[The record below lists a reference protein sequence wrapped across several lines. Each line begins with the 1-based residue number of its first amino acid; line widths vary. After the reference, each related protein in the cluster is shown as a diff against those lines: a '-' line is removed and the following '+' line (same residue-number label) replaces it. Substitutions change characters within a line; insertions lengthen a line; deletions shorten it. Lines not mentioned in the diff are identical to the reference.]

1 MKTYIYR
8 TLFTGVLV
16 SSYLTH
22 SQIRPNNNRGEYLR
36 FDEIKD
42 LKKRSTGETEFEDFS
57 FNWDNGFHTA
67 LNNQILLKLARK
79 KAKRVWFKRQKKRV
93 RENIEKKLGRNF
105 DNYDQAKEALFLFS
119 EKENIYRNS
128 KPPINKYQSLRSDG
142 YAISKGYLKELKLL
156 QLRKIEISAGNIHNP
171 KYGYLK
177 ANGMLLKDI
186 KDLNTLNQKWD
197 NIVIPLGSNINNTH
211 YNTSIY
217 QKLNNLGADF
227 NKQIIALKNNYYNRF
242 NRWEQLNLM
251 QLLLNF
257 EEYKRLSSCG
267 VCLLPSSFYKFKE
280 LDKATSRVIE
290 TYAMNNRD
298 KRTSIF
304 DTTIDYY
311 GGYGRY
317 IQWMQSRRQE
327 AINKL
332 VNEVHTAR
340 FAAENLIA
348 ELNITDNSQK
358 NWLYSSS
365 NSSEVSNLSDFLQ
378 NNRVHGVEVKEF
390 VMEFLNIIE
399 EIPTAKF
406 RRYEELM
413 ELMKDNPFVLLEDCI
428 QQNGLDIAN
437 YQQLYDHT
445 LPQSCK
451 NRLDNLGND
460 FQDQPLNTGNAA
472 VANVDYYSVEITT
485 NPDFN
490 LDGIPDS
497 DAEVYNAY
505 KNKFTDLASGN
516 KDDFQFSCDVPN
528 NSSDTG
534 DITWEFS
541 PYFSQDLTTWNSSNP
556 LTTIFKIEAGA
567 YIPGVFD
574 WLTNL
579 SEDDGA
585 IMISAYTTN
594 YWIGSTIATEFSDTQ
609 PFSGNRQWGWL
620 INQNNKLELFARAVD
635 IARVS
640 AFTRYNLL
648 AGSPSAKCKEDT
660 YYNIGEATWSN
671 LQNEIKQ
678 WINDNGGQAEVIPKI
693 VIRFDK
699 TKLKELLKSNETIG
713 EINCN

>member
-8 TLFTGVLV
+8 TLFIGVLV

-22 SQIRPNNNRGEYLR
+22 SQILPNNNRDEFLR
-36 FDEIKD
+36 LDEVKD

-242 NRWEQLNLM
+242 NQWEQLNLM

-317 IQWMQSRRQE
+317 MQWIRSKRQE
-327 AINKL
+327 AINNL

-340 FAAENLIA
+340 FAAENLNNLLQYEPFKLIEIDCNQIVKWQSLA
-348 ELNITDNSQK
+348 QHTPPQSIMNKVKNLQENHEALLGDWNIQYLESAGGTIVNMDYFAVNITTLPNNPSTGQQFTSQQ
-358 NWLYSSS
+358 
-365 NSSEVSNLSDFLQ
+365 FLDY
-378 NNRVHGVEVKEF
+378 
-390 VMEFLNIIE
+390 
-399 EIPTAKF
+399 F
-406 RRYEELM
+406 RR
-413 ELMKDNPFVLLEDCI
+413 NINNFVL
-428 QQNGLDIAN
+428 G
-437 YQQLYDHT
+437 
-445 LPQSCK
+445 
-451 NRLDNLGND
+451 
-460 FQDQPLNTGNAA
+460 
-472 VANVDYYSVEITT
+472 T
-485 NPDFN
+485 N
-490 LDGIPDS
+490 
-497 DAEVYNAY
+497 
-505 KNKFTDLASGN
+505 
-516 KDDFQFSCDVPN
+516 
-528 NSSDTG
+528 
-534 DITWEFS
+534 FS
-541 PYFSQDLTTWNSSNP
+541 PYCEISAICQQETNLWNSSNP
-556 LTTIFKIEAGA
+556 L
-567 YIPGVFD
+567 
-574 WLTNL
+574 
-579 SEDDGA
+579 GA
-585 IMISAYTTN
+585 IIKLDIPINDGVVVCAEYTNN
-594 YWIGSTIATEFSDTQ
+594 YWKFMTMEAPYDNSHPVSGTRQFGIEQNTNGSYNIYVRGIDRFQSNLQENVAYAIRLGN
-609 PFSGNRQWGWL
+609 PFFDADNLWESFQEKTKTF
-620 INQNNKLELFARAVD
+620 INQNGG
-635 IARVS
+635 VS
-640 AFTRYNLL
+640 
-648 AGSPSAKCKEDT
+648 
-660 YYNIGEATWSN
+660 
-671 LQNEIKQ
+671 
-678 WINDNGGQAEVIPKI
+678 
-693 VIRFDK
+693 
-699 TKLKELLKSNETIG
+699 TKLTPIHNRPDWNAVKDVLEGRKPISDLG
-713 EINCN
+713 CN

>member
-1 MKTYIYR
+1 MLLI
-8 TLFTGVLV
+8 

-22 SQIRPNNNRGEYLR
+22 SQIRPEKGSYYLKFDWEKTRPNNKKKQDRNIKWKKIRQKKGRGEFLR
-36 FDEIKD
+36 FNWLND
-42 LKKRSTGETEFEDFS
+42 LRNPPSGETEFEDFS

-119 EKENIYRNS
+119 EKDNIYRNS

-156 QLRKIEISAGNIHNP
+156 QLRKIEINAGNIHNP

-217 QKLNNLGADF
+217 QKLKNLGTDF
-227 NKQIIALKNNYYNRF
+227 NTEIIALKNNYYNRF

-267 VCLLPSSFYKFKE
+267 VCLLPSSFYKFKDI
-280 LDKATSRVIE
+280 DKATSRVIE
-290 TYAMNNRD
+290 NYAMNNRD

-378 NNRVHGVEVKEF
+378 NNRVHGVVAVEAMNFAKEV
-390 VMEFLNIIE
+390 VGAIE
-399 EIPTAKF
+399 SNNYTNLFNSTLFTQNPYNVWKTLTQAEKKLIKQNWIEAYHIFKNRKVAEDTTRQKF
-406 RRYEELM
+406 NR
-413 ELMKDNPFVLLEDCI
+413 
-428 QQNGLDIAN
+428 NGL
-437 YQQLYDHT
+437 
-445 LPQSCK
+445 
-451 NRLDNLGND
+451 ND
-460 FQDQPLNTGNAA
+460 K
-472 VANVDYYSVEITT
+472 
-485 NPDFN
+485 
-490 LDGIPDS
+490 S
-497 DAEVYNAY
+497 DAFRHAYYN
-505 KNKFTDLASGN
+505 
-516 KDDFQFSCDVPN
+516 V
-528 NSSDTG
+528 
-534 DITWEFS
+534 
-541 PYFSQDLTTWNSSNP
+541 
-556 LTTIFKIEAGA
+556 
-567 YIPGVFD
+567 
-574 WLTNL
+574 
-579 SEDDGA
+579 
-585 IMISAYTTN
+585 
-594 YWIGSTIATEFSDTQ
+594 
-609 PFSGNRQWGWL
+609 
-620 INQNNKLELFARAVD
+620 INAKLVGVD
-635 IARVS
+635 IAKLFSDAHESETPIR
-640 AFTRYNLL
+640 FI
-648 AGSPSAKCKEDT
+648 KEKRMDLFNN
-660 YYNIGEATWSN
+660 NIGQQSLLLNSN
-671 LQNEIKQ
+671 LSLTQLADLIYQKLLNGDLRYLKP
-678 WINDNGGQAEVIPKI
+678 INYNDPNFGYTHGI
-693 VIRFDK
+693 
-699 TKLKELLKSNETIG
+699 TLNTLLKPTNQ
-713 EINCN
+713 

>member
-8 TLFTGVLV
+8 TIFLWLLV

-22 SQIRPNNNRGEYLR
+22 SQRRPYKKQQNRNFKVKKIRQKKGRGEFFMFNNFKNFR
-36 FDEIKD
+36 
-42 LKKRSTGETEFEDFS
+42 KRTTRETEFEDFS
-57 FNWDNGFHTA
+57 FNWGNGFNTA
-67 LNNQILLKLARK
+67 LNNQILLRLARK

-242 NRWEQLNLM
+242 NQWEQLNLM

-317 IQWMQSRRQE
+317 MQWIRSKRQE
-327 AINKL
+327 AINNL

-340 FAAENLIA
+340 FAAENLNNLLQYEPFKLIEIDCNQIVKWQSLA
-348 ELNITDNSQK
+348 QHTPPQSIINKVKNLQENHEALLGDWNIQYLESAGGTIVNMDYFAVNITTLPNNPSTGQQFTSQQ
-358 NWLYSSS
+358 
-365 NSSEVSNLSDFLQ
+365 FLDY
-378 NNRVHGVEVKEF
+378 
-390 VMEFLNIIE
+390 
-399 EIPTAKF
+399 F
-406 RRYEELM
+406 RR
-413 ELMKDNPFVLLEDCI
+413 NINNFVL
-428 QQNGLDIAN
+428 G
-437 YQQLYDHT
+437 
-445 LPQSCK
+445 
-451 NRLDNLGND
+451 
-460 FQDQPLNTGNAA
+460 
-472 VANVDYYSVEITT
+472 T
-485 NPDFN
+485 N
-490 LDGIPDS
+490 
-497 DAEVYNAY
+497 
-505 KNKFTDLASGN
+505 
-516 KDDFQFSCDVPN
+516 
-528 NSSDTG
+528 
-534 DITWEFS
+534 FS
-541 PYFSQDLTTWNSSNP
+541 PYCEISAICQQETNLWNSSNP
-556 LTTIFKIEAGA
+556 L
-567 YIPGVFD
+567 
-574 WLTNL
+574 
-579 SEDDGA
+579 GA
-585 IMISAYTTN
+585 IIKLDIPINDGVVVCAEYTNN
-594 YWIGSTIATEFSDTQ
+594 YWKFMTMEAPYDNSHPVSGTRQFGIEQNTNGSYNIYVRGIDRFQSNLQENVAYAIRLGN
-609 PFSGNRQWGWL
+609 PFFDADNLWESFQEKTKTF
-620 INQNNKLELFARAVD
+620 INQNGG
-635 IARVS
+635 VS
-640 AFTRYNLL
+640 
-648 AGSPSAKCKEDT
+648 
-660 YYNIGEATWSN
+660 
-671 LQNEIKQ
+671 
-678 WINDNGGQAEVIPKI
+678 
-693 VIRFDK
+693 
-699 TKLKELLKSNETIG
+699 TKLTPIHNRPDWNAVKDVLEGRKPISDLG
-713 EINCN
+713 CN

>member
-8 TLFTGVLV
+8 TLFIGVLV

-36 FDEIKD
+36 LDEVKD

-57 FNWDNGFHTA
+57 FNWDNGFHIA

-242 NRWEQLNLM
+242 NQWEQLNLM

-317 IQWMQSRRQE
+317 MQWIRSKRQE
-327 AINKL
+327 AINNL

-340 FAAENLIA
+340 FAAENLIT
-348 ELNITDNSQK
+348 ELKITDNSQK

-365 NSSEVSNLSDFLQ
+365 NSTEVSNLIDFLQ
-378 NNRVHGVEVKEF
+378 KNRVHGVVAVEAINFAKEL
-390 VMEFLNIIE
+390 VG
-399 EIPTAKF
+399 AKESNNYTNLF
-406 RRYEELM
+406 NSTLFTQ
-413 ELMKDNPFVLLEDCI
+413 NPYNVWKTLTQAEKKLIKQNWSEAYHIFKNRKVAEDTTR
-428 QQNGLDIAN
+428 QKFNRNGL
-437 YQQLYDHT
+437 
-445 LPQSCK
+445 
-451 NRLDNLGND
+451 ND
-460 FQDQPLNTGNAA
+460 K
-472 VANVDYYSVEITT
+472 
-485 NPDFN
+485 
-490 LDGIPDS
+490 S
-497 DAEVYNAY
+497 DAFRHAYYNA
-505 KNKFTDLASGN
+505 
-516 KDDFQFSCDVPN
+516 
-528 NSSDTG
+528 
-534 DITWEFS
+534 
-541 PYFSQDLTTWNSSNP
+541 
-556 LTTIFKIEAGA
+556 
-567 YIPGVFD
+567 
-574 WLTNL
+574 
-579 SEDDGA
+579 
-585 IMISAYTTN
+585 
-594 YWIGSTIATEFSDTQ
+594 
-609 PFSGNRQWGWL
+609 
-620 INQNNKLELFARAVD
+620 INAKLVGVD
-635 IARVS
+635 IAKLFSDAHESETPIR
-640 AFTRYNLL
+640 FI
-648 AGSPSAKCKEDT
+648 KEKRMDLFNN
-660 YYNIGEATWSN
+660 NIGQQSLLLNSN
-671 LQNEIKQ
+671 LSLTQLADLIYQKLLNGDLRYLKP
-678 WINDNGGQAEVIPKI
+678 INYKDPNFGYTHGI
-693 VIRFDK
+693 
-699 TKLKELLKSNETIG
+699 TLNTLLKPTNQ
-713 EINCN
+713 

>member
-8 TLFTGVLV
+8 TLFIGVLV

-36 FDEIKD
+36 LDEVKD

-57 FNWDNGFHTA
+57 FNWDNGFHIA

-242 NRWEQLNLM
+242 NQWEQLNLM

-317 IQWMQSRRQE
+317 MQWIRSKRQE
-327 AINKL
+327 AINNL

-340 FAAENLIA
+340 FAAENLNNLLQYEPFKLIEIDCNQIVKWQSLA
-348 ELNITDNSQK
+348 QHTPPQSIMNKVKNLQENHEALLGDWNIQYLESAGGTIVNMDYFAVNITTLPNNPSTGQQFTSQQ
-358 NWLYSSS
+358 
-365 NSSEVSNLSDFLQ
+365 FLDY
-378 NNRVHGVEVKEF
+378 
-390 VMEFLNIIE
+390 
-399 EIPTAKF
+399 F
-406 RRYEELM
+406 RR
-413 ELMKDNPFVLLEDCI
+413 NINNFVL
-428 QQNGLDIAN
+428 G
-437 YQQLYDHT
+437 
-445 LPQSCK
+445 
-451 NRLDNLGND
+451 
-460 FQDQPLNTGNAA
+460 
-472 VANVDYYSVEITT
+472 T
-485 NPDFN
+485 N
-490 LDGIPDS
+490 
-497 DAEVYNAY
+497 
-505 KNKFTDLASGN
+505 
-516 KDDFQFSCDVPN
+516 
-528 NSSDTG
+528 
-534 DITWEFS
+534 FS
-541 PYFSQDLTTWNSSNP
+541 PYCEISAICQQETNLWNSSNP
-556 LTTIFKIEAGA
+556 L
-567 YIPGVFD
+567 
-574 WLTNL
+574 
-579 SEDDGA
+579 GA
-585 IMISAYTTN
+585 IIKLDIPINDGVVVCAEYTNN
-594 YWIGSTIATEFSDTQ
+594 YWKFMTMEAPYDNSHPVSGTRQFGIEQNTNGSYNIYVRGIDRFQSNLQENVAYAIRLGN
-609 PFSGNRQWGWL
+609 PFFDADNLWESFQEKTKTF
-620 INQNNKLELFARAVD
+620 INQNGG
-635 IARVS
+635 VS
-640 AFTRYNLL
+640 
-648 AGSPSAKCKEDT
+648 
-660 YYNIGEATWSN
+660 
-671 LQNEIKQ
+671 
-678 WINDNGGQAEVIPKI
+678 
-693 VIRFDK
+693 
-699 TKLKELLKSNETIG
+699 TKLTPIHNRPDWNAVKDVLEGRKPISDLG
-713 EINCN
+713 CN

>member
-8 TLFTGVLV
+8 TIFLWLLV

-22 SQIRPNNNRGEYLR
+22 SQRRPYKKQQNRNFKVKKIRQKKGRGEFFMFNNFKNFR
-36 FDEIKD
+36 
-42 LKKRSTGETEFEDFS
+42 KRTTRETEFEDFS
-57 FNWDNGFHTA
+57 FNWGNGFNTA
-67 LNNQILLKLARK
+67 LNNQILLRLARK

-242 NRWEQLNLM
+242 NQWEQLNLM

-317 IQWMQSRRQE
+317 MQWIRSKRQE
-327 AINKL
+327 AINNL

-340 FAAENLIA
+340 FAAENLNNLLQYEPFKLIEIDCNQIVKWQSLA
-348 ELNITDNSQK
+348 QHTPPQSIMNKVKNLQENHEALLGDWNIQYLESAGGTIVNMDYFAVNITTLPNNPSTGQQFTSQQ
-358 NWLYSSS
+358 
-365 NSSEVSNLSDFLQ
+365 FLDY
-378 NNRVHGVEVKEF
+378 
-390 VMEFLNIIE
+390 
-399 EIPTAKF
+399 F
-406 RRYEELM
+406 RR
-413 ELMKDNPFVLLEDCI
+413 NINNFVL
-428 QQNGLDIAN
+428 G
-437 YQQLYDHT
+437 
-445 LPQSCK
+445 
-451 NRLDNLGND
+451 
-460 FQDQPLNTGNAA
+460 
-472 VANVDYYSVEITT
+472 T
-485 NPDFN
+485 N
-490 LDGIPDS
+490 
-497 DAEVYNAY
+497 
-505 KNKFTDLASGN
+505 
-516 KDDFQFSCDVPN
+516 
-528 NSSDTG
+528 
-534 DITWEFS
+534 FS
-541 PYFSQDLTTWNSSNP
+541 PYCEISAICQQETNLWNSSNP
-556 LTTIFKIEAGA
+556 L
-567 YIPGVFD
+567 
-574 WLTNL
+574 
-579 SEDDGA
+579 GA
-585 IMISAYTTN
+585 IIKLDIPINDGVVVCAEYTNN
-594 YWIGSTIATEFSDTQ
+594 YWKFMTMEAPYDNSHPVSGTRQFGIEQNTNGSYNIYVRGIDRFQSNLQENVAYAIRLGN
-609 PFSGNRQWGWL
+609 PFFDADNLWESFQEKTKTF
-620 INQNNKLELFARAVD
+620 INQNGG
-635 IARVS
+635 VS
-640 AFTRYNLL
+640 
-648 AGSPSAKCKEDT
+648 
-660 YYNIGEATWSN
+660 
-671 LQNEIKQ
+671 
-678 WINDNGGQAEVIPKI
+678 
-693 VIRFDK
+693 
-699 TKLKELLKSNETIG
+699 TKLTPIHNRPDWNAVKDVLEGRKPISDLG
-713 EINCN
+713 CN

>member
-8 TLFTGVLV
+8 TLFIGVLV

-242 NRWEQLNLM
+242 NQWEQLNLM

-317 IQWMQSRRQE
+317 MQWIRSKRQE
-327 AINKL
+327 AINNL

-340 FAAENLIA
+340 FAAENLNNLLQYEPFKLIEIDCNQIVKWQSLA
-348 ELNITDNSQK
+348 QHTPPQSIMNKVKNLQENHEALLGDWNIQYLESAGGTIVNMDYFAVNITTLPNNPSTGQQFTSQQ
-358 NWLYSSS
+358 
-365 NSSEVSNLSDFLQ
+365 FLDY
-378 NNRVHGVEVKEF
+378 
-390 VMEFLNIIE
+390 
-399 EIPTAKF
+399 F
-406 RRYEELM
+406 RR
-413 ELMKDNPFVLLEDCI
+413 NINNFVL
-428 QQNGLDIAN
+428 G
-437 YQQLYDHT
+437 
-445 LPQSCK
+445 
-451 NRLDNLGND
+451 
-460 FQDQPLNTGNAA
+460 
-472 VANVDYYSVEITT
+472 T
-485 NPDFN
+485 N
-490 LDGIPDS
+490 
-497 DAEVYNAY
+497 
-505 KNKFTDLASGN
+505 
-516 KDDFQFSCDVPN
+516 
-528 NSSDTG
+528 
-534 DITWEFS
+534 FS
-541 PYFSQDLTTWNSSNP
+541 PYCEISAICQQETNLWNSSNP
-556 LTTIFKIEAGA
+556 L
-567 YIPGVFD
+567 
-574 WLTNL
+574 
-579 SEDDGA
+579 GA
-585 IMISAYTTN
+585 IIKLDIPINDGVVVCAEYTNN
-594 YWIGSTIATEFSDTQ
+594 YWKFMTMEAPYDNSHPVSGTRQFGIEQNTNGSYNIYVRGIDRFQSNLQENVAYAIRLGN
-609 PFSGNRQWGWL
+609 PFFDADNLWESFQEKTKTF
-620 INQNNKLELFARAVD
+620 INQNGG
-635 IARVS
+635 VS
-640 AFTRYNLL
+640 
-648 AGSPSAKCKEDT
+648 
-660 YYNIGEATWSN
+660 
-671 LQNEIKQ
+671 
-678 WINDNGGQAEVIPKI
+678 
-693 VIRFDK
+693 
-699 TKLKELLKSNETIG
+699 TKLTPIHNRPDWNAVKDVLEGRKPISDLG
-713 EINCN
+713 CN

>member
-8 TLFTGVLV
+8 TLFIGVLV

-156 QLRKIEISAGNIHNP
+156 QLRKIEINAGNIHNP

-227 NKQIIALKNNYYNRF
+227 NTEIIALKNNYYNRF

-340 FAAENLIA
+340 FAAENLIS
-348 ELNITDNSQK
+348 ELKITDNSQK
-358 NWLYSSS
+358 NWLYSGS
-365 NSSEVSNLSDFLQ
+365 NSIEVSNLIDFLQ
-378 NNRVHGVEVKEF
+378 KNRVHGVVAVEAVNFAKEVVKAG
-390 VMEFLNIIE
+390 E
-399 EIPTAKF
+399 E
-406 RRYEELM
+406 
-413 ELMKDNPFVLLEDCI
+413 
-428 QQNGLDIAN
+428 
-437 YQQLYDHT
+437 
-445 LPQSCK
+445 
-451 NRLDNLGND
+451 
-460 FQDQPLNTGNAA
+460 
-472 VANVDYYSVEITT
+472 
-485 NPDFN
+485 
-490 LDGIPDS
+490 GI
-497 DAEVYNAY
+497 
-505 KNKFTDLASGN
+505 L
-516 KDDFQFSCDVPN
+516 
-528 NSSDTG
+528 
-534 DITWEFS
+534 
-541 PYFSQDLTTWNSSNP
+541 
-556 LTTIFKIEAGA
+556 
-567 YIPGVFD
+567 
-574 WLTNL
+574 
-579 SEDDGA
+579 
-585 IMISAYTTN
+585 
-594 YWIGSTIATEFSDTQ
+594 
-609 PFSGNRQWGWL
+609 
-620 INQNNKLELFARAVD
+620 
-635 IARVS
+635 VS
-640 AFTRYNLL
+640 AFPFVKYPV
-648 AGSPSAKCKEDT
+648 GSNYATLYPKLTEYLKNQLPTIKNNQTIINKIVEYGDLSASEVKSQLEWGKGPE
-660 YYNIGEATWSN
+660 I
-671 LQNEIKQ
+671 QIKQ
-678 WINDNGGQAEVIPKI
+678 LGVHYGLFNGNYPNVLNLDIDLINDLENSTPNSRLANSFAFLVGVTILHEFVHYSEYTDSRWNNPESGELFEIDVYGQTVWRNNASII
-693 VIRFDK
+693 
-699 TKLKELLKSNETIG
+699 LKRN
-713 EINCN
+713 

>member
-8 TLFTGVLV
+8 TLFIGVLV

-36 FDEIKD
+36 LDEVKD

-242 NRWEQLNLM
+242 NQWEQLNLM

-317 IQWMQSRRQE
+317 MQWIRSKRQE
-327 AINKL
+327 AINNL

-340 FAAENLIA
+340 FAAENLIT
-348 ELNITDNSQK
+348 ELKITDNSQK

-365 NSSEVSNLSDFLQ
+365 NSTEVSNLIDFLQ
-378 NNRVHGVEVKEF
+378 KNRVHGVVAVEAINFAKEL
-390 VMEFLNIIE
+390 VG
-399 EIPTAKF
+399 AKESNNYTNLF
-406 RRYEELM
+406 NSTLFTQ
-413 ELMKDNPFVLLEDCI
+413 NPYNVWKTLTQAEKKLIKQNWSEAYHIFKNRKVAEDTTR
-428 QQNGLDIAN
+428 QKFNRNGL
-437 YQQLYDHT
+437 
-445 LPQSCK
+445 
-451 NRLDNLGND
+451 ND
-460 FQDQPLNTGNAA
+460 K
-472 VANVDYYSVEITT
+472 
-485 NPDFN
+485 
-490 LDGIPDS
+490 S
-497 DAEVYNAY
+497 DAFRHAYYNA
-505 KNKFTDLASGN
+505 
-516 KDDFQFSCDVPN
+516 
-528 NSSDTG
+528 
-534 DITWEFS
+534 
-541 PYFSQDLTTWNSSNP
+541 
-556 LTTIFKIEAGA
+556 
-567 YIPGVFD
+567 
-574 WLTNL
+574 
-579 SEDDGA
+579 
-585 IMISAYTTN
+585 
-594 YWIGSTIATEFSDTQ
+594 
-609 PFSGNRQWGWL
+609 
-620 INQNNKLELFARAVD
+620 INAKLVGVD
-635 IARVS
+635 IAKLFSDAHESETPIR
-640 AFTRYNLL
+640 FI
-648 AGSPSAKCKEDT
+648 KEKRMDLFNN
-660 YYNIGEATWSN
+660 NIGQQSLLLNSN
-671 LQNEIKQ
+671 LSLTQLADLIYQKLLNGDLRYLKP
-678 WINDNGGQAEVIPKI
+678 INYKDPNFGYTHGI
-693 VIRFDK
+693 
-699 TKLKELLKSNETIG
+699 TLNTLLKPTNQ
-713 EINCN
+713 

>member
-8 TLFTGVLV
+8 TLFIGVLV

-36 FDEIKD
+36 FNSLND
-42 LKKRSTGETEFEDFS
+42 LRGPCPCPPVETEFEDFS
-57 FNWDNGFHTA
+57 FNWNNGFHTA

-79 KAKRVWFKRQKKRV
+79 KAKRVWLKRQKKRI

-242 NRWEQLNLM
+242 NQWERLNLM

-280 LDKATSRVIE
+280 LDKATSAVIE

-327 AINKL
+327 AINNL

-340 FAAENLIA
+340 FAAENLNNLLQYEPFKLIEIDCNQIVKWQSLAQHTPPQSIMNKVKNLQENHEALLGDWNIQYLENAGGKVVNMDYFSVNIA
-348 ELNITDNSQK
+348 TLPINPNTGQRFTSVQ
-358 NWLYSSS
+358 
-365 NSSEVSNLSDFLQ
+365 FLDY
-378 NNRVHGVEVKEF
+378 
-390 VMEFLNIIE
+390 
-399 EIPTAKF
+399 F
-406 RRYEELM
+406 RR
-413 ELMKDNPFVLLEDCI
+413 NINNFV
-428 QQNGLDIAN
+428 
-437 YQQLYDHT
+437 
-445 LPQSCK
+445 
-451 NRLDNLGND
+451 
-460 FQDQPLNTGNAA
+460 TG
-472 VANVDYYSVEITT
+472 T
-485 NPDFN
+485 N
-490 LDGIPDS
+490 
-497 DAEVYNAY
+497 
-505 KNKFTDLASGN
+505 
-516 KDDFQFSCDVPN
+516 
-528 NSSDTG
+528 
-534 DITWEFS
+534 FS
-541 PYFSQDLTTWNSSNP
+541 PYCEISAICQQETNLWNSSNP
-556 LTTIFKIEAGA
+556 L
-567 YIPGVFD
+567 
-574 WLTNL
+574 
-579 SEDDGA
+579 GA
-585 IMISAYTTN
+585 IIKLDISLYNGPGGNILANDGVVISAENRAN
-594 YWIGSTIATEFSDTQ
+594 YWRFMTMEAPYDSEHPVTGTRQFGIEQNANGSYNIYVRGVDRFTSRIQEATLDIFTD
-609 PFSGNRQWGWL
+609 PF
-620 INQNNKLELFARAVD
+620 LFAD
-635 IARVS
+635 S
-640 AFTRYNLL
+640 LWESFQEKTN
-648 AGSPSAKCKEDT
+648 
-660 YYNIGEATWSN
+660 
-671 LQNEIKQ
+671 QF
-678 WINDNGGQAEVIPKI
+678 INSNGGVSSINTPITNRPNWNK
-693 VIRFDK
+693 V
-699 TKLKELLKSNETIG
+699 KEILEGSKPISDLG
-713 EINCN
+713 CN